1 MSDEQVRLIAM
12 LPTYETKRLILRERA
27 WKDLEDCLQM
37 DMNPEVVKYIRP
49 TPPEEE
55 HRAFLQESFSKTF
68 ADQLG
73 FWSILEKTEEGG
85 EGRYLGW
92 MVLAPLDKVGPE
104 NEIGYRFI
112 QDAWGKGYATEGA
125 LVIRDHGFERAGLNE
140 ICAVTD
146 PNNQASQNV
155 LRKIGLKRCGN
166 RFAFGLDLP
175 YFLLTKQDW
184 ESLKAPN

>member
-1 MSDEQVRLIAM
+1 M

-112 QDAWGKGYATEGA
+112 QDAWGKGYATEAA
-125 LVIRDHGFERAGLNE
+125 LVIRDHGFEPGRLERNLRCHRPKQSGKSECVAENRLEEMRQPLRFWFGSAVFFAHQAGLGK
-140 ICAVTD
+140 
-146 PNNQASQNV
+146 P
-155 LRKIGLKRCGN
+155 LKRQIN
-166 RFAFGLDLP
+166 
-175 YFLLTKQDW
+175 
-184 ESLKAPN
+184 